1 MEFSRHADCY
11 SPLHRKILS
20 SNVCYLASSD
30 RLSGGFSEIFLN
42 YFLASEI
49 AGPAIAGDPVVEIDL
64 FANIRK
70 IGRYRPGAMI
80 AGRSK
85 SLKRN

>member
-1 MEFSRHADCY
+1 
-11 SPLHRKILS
+11 LS
-20 SNVCYLASSD
+20 A
-30 RLSGGFSEIFLN
+30 GFSEIFLN

-49 AGPAIAGDPVVEIDL
+49 AGPAIASDSVVEIEL
-64 FANIRK
+64 FANIRE

-80 AGRSK
+80 AGQSK